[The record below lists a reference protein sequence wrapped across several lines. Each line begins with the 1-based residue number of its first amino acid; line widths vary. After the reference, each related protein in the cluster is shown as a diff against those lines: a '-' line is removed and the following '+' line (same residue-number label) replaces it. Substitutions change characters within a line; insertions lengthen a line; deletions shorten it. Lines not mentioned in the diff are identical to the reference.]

1 MFSKHL
7 FKVIISFCGMI
18 ILGLAMLVII
28 DSFKE
33 KNTNEIV
40 DNQSSVGT
48 EDSKMAPVKVQSSL
62 KKSTPIRTSQ

>member
-1 MFSKHL
+1 
-7 FKVIISFCGMI
+7 
-18 ILGLAMLVII
+18 MLVII

-48 EDSKMAPVKVQSSL
+48 EDSEMAPVKVQSSL
-62 KKSTPIRTSQ
+62 KKSTPN

>member
-1 MFSKHL
+1 
-7 FKVIISFCGMI
+7 MI

>member
-18 ILGLAMLVII
+18 ILGLATLVII

-48 EDSKMAPVKVQSSL
+48 EDSKMAPIKVQSSL
-62 KKSTPIRTSQ
+62 KKSTPN